1 MPFPHVRDR
10 LMQMTKSISILA
22 ALAAASALTALCAS
36 ATDDTVAT
44 ADKAFVQAYEKGDM
58 AAVKK
63 LLDVDFTWIDTDG
76 VYYAKDDALAL
87 GLKLLVPSGGD
98 VKIVEH
104 KYGKV
109 VWIQENQGNKYAAH
123 FWVERPTGWKL
134 LHNSEIA
141 TRPASE
147 NPDGRSP
154 YAIPCVNPCQVMPYV
169 AVTDN
174 EKAAIKGWQEQE
186 DGVPEHWRMHIG
198 DDQVVIGSYGVS
210 TKVDRWNGISKRNP
224 NAPKVGV
231 SPVLFARMWDLGT
244 AVVAIMIQPTY
255 GGKAYWSSRVFA
267 PNKDGLWMM
276 MESYHTTIQASG
288 VMNEV
293 QGK

>member
-1 MPFPHVRDR
+1 
-10 LMQMTKSISILA
+10 
-22 ALAAASALTALCAS
+22 
-36 ATDDTVAT
+36 
-44 ADKAFVQAYEKGDM
+44 M

-63 LLDVDFTWIDTDG
+63 YLDADFTWIDTDG
-76 VYYAKDDALAL
+76 VFYSKDDALAL
-87 GLKLLVPSGGD
+87 GVKLLVPSGGD

-109 VWIQENQGNKYAAH
+109 VWIQENIGNKYAAH

-134 LHNSEIA
+134 LHNTEIA

-154 YAIPCVNPCQVMPYV
+154 YAIPCVNPCQEMPFKP
-169 AVTDN
+169 VTAN
-174 EKAAIKGWQEQE
+174 EKAAIKGWMEQE
-186 DGVPEHWRMHIG
+186 DGTPEHWKLHVA
-198 DDQVVIGSYGVS
+198 DDQVVIGSYGVA
-210 TKVDRWNGISKRNP
+210 TKMDRWNGISKRNP

-231 SPVLFARMWDLGT
+231 SPVLFARMWDLDT
-244 AVVAIMIQPTY
+244 AVVAIMCQPTY
-255 GGKAYWSSRVFA
+255 GGKAYWSSRIFA

>member
-1 MPFPHVRDR
+1 MKTIT
-10 LMQMTKSISILA
+10 LT
-22 ALAAASALTALCAS
+22 LTALVAAAALS
-36 ATDDTVAT
+36 AATDAGDTVVAT
-44 ADKAFVQAYEKGDM
+44 DRAFVQAYEKGNM

-63 LLDVDFTWIDTDG
+63 YLDADFTWIDTDG
-76 VYYAKDDALAL
+76 VFYSKDDALAL
-87 GLKLLVPSGGD
+87 GLKPLVPSGDD

-109 VWIQENQGNKYAAH
+109 VWIQENVGNKYAAH

-134 LHNSEIA
+134 LHNTEIA

-154 YAIPCVNPCQVMPYV
+154 YAIPCVNPCEEMPYKP
-169 AVTDN
+169 VTAN
-174 EKAAIKGWQEQE
+174 EKAAIKGWMEQE
-186 DGVPEHWRMHIG
+186 DGTPEHWKLHVG

-210 TKVDRWNGISKRNP
+210 TKMDRWNGISKRNP

-231 SPVLFARMWDLGT
+231 APVLFARMWDLDT
-244 AVVAIMIQPTY
+244 AVVAIMCQPTY
-255 GGKAYWSSRVFA
+255 GGKAYWSSRIFA

-276 MESYHTTIQASG
+276 MESYHTTIQAAG

>member
-1 MPFPHVRDR
+1 MKRIF
-10 LMQMTKSISILA
+10 KSIFVLGV
-22 ALAAASALTALCAS
+22 LGAASAMAAPTS
-36 ATDDTVAT
+36 AADDAVA
-44 ADKAFVQAYEKGDM
+44 AIDKAFVQAYEKGDLP
-58 AAVKK
+58 AVKK
-63 LLDVDFTWIDTDG
+63 YLDSDFTWIDTDG
-76 VYYAKDDALAL
+76 VFYSKDDALAL
-87 GLKLLVPSGGD
+87 GLKPLVPSGAD

-104 KYGKV
+104 RYGKV
-109 VWIQENQGNKYAAH
+109 VWIQQNQGNKYAAH
-123 FWVERPTGWKL
+123 FWVERPNGWKL

-169 AVTDN
+169 PVTAN
-174 EKAAIKGWQEQE
+174 EKAAIAGWMEQE
-186 DGVPEHWRMHIG
+186 DGTPEHWKMHVA

-210 TKVDRWNGISKRNP
+210 TKMDRWNGISKRNP

-244 AVVAIMIQPTY
+244 AVVAVMCQPTY

>member
-1 MPFPHVRDR
+1 MKTIT
-10 LMQMTKSISILA
+10 LS
-22 ALAAASALTALCAS
+22 LTAL
-36 ATDDTVAT
+36 VAT
-44 ADKAFVQAYEKGDM
+44 AALSAATDAGDPVVATDRAFVQAFEKGNM

-63 LLDVDFTWIDTDG
+63 YLDADFTWIDTDG
-76 VYYAKDDALAL
+76 VFYSKDDALAL
-87 GLKLLVPSGGD
+87 GLKPLVPSGDD

-109 VWIQENQGNKYAAH
+109 VWIQENIGNKYAAH

-134 LHNSEIA
+134 LHNTEIA

-154 YAIPCVNPCQVMPYV
+154 YAIPCVNPCEEMPYKP
-169 AVTDN
+169 VTAN
-174 EKAAIKGWQEQE
+174 EKAAIKGWMEQE
-186 DGVPEHWRMHIG
+186 DGTPEHWKLHVA

-210 TKVDRWNGISKRNP
+210 TKMDRWNGISKRNP

-231 SPVLFARMWDLGT
+231 APVLFARMWDLDT
-244 AVVAIMIQPTY
+244 AVVAIMCQPTY
-255 GGKAYWSSRVFA
+255 GGKAYWSSRIFA

-276 MESYHTTIQASG
+276 MESYHTTIQAAG

-293 QGK
+293 HGK

>member
-1 MPFPHVRDR
+1 MMKTIT
-10 LMQMTKSISILA
+10 LS
-22 ALAAASALTALCAS
+22 LTALVAAAALS
-36 ATDDTVAT
+36 AATDAGDPLVAT
-44 ADKAFVQAYEKGDM
+44 DRAFVQAYEKGNM

-63 LLDVDFTWIDTDG
+63 YLDADFTWIDTDG
-76 VYYAKDDALAL
+76 VFYSKDDALAL
-87 GLKLLVPSGGD
+87 GVKLLVPSGGD

-109 VWIQENQGNKYAAH
+109 VWIQENIGNKYAAH

-134 LHNSEIA
+134 LHNTEIA

-154 YAIPCVNPCQVMPYV
+154 YAIPCVNPCQEMPFKP
-169 AVTDN
+169 VTAN
-174 EKAAIKGWQEQE
+174 EKAAIKGWMEQE
-186 DGVPEHWRMHIG
+186 DGTPEHWKLHVA
-198 DDQVVIGSYGVS
+198 DDQVVIGSYGVA
-210 TKVDRWNGISKRNP
+210 TKMDRWNGISKRNP

-231 SPVLFARMWDLGT
+231 SPVLFARMWDLDT
-244 AVVAIMIQPTY
+244 AVVAIMCQPTY
-255 GGKAYWSSRVFA
+255 GGKAYWSSRIFA

>member
-1 MPFPHVRDR
+1 MMKTIT
-10 LMQMTKSISILA
+10 LS
-22 ALAAASALTALCAS
+22 LTAL
-36 ATDDTVAT
+36 VAT
-44 ADKAFVQAYEKGDM
+44 AALSAATDAGDPVVATDRAFVQAFEKGNM

-63 LLDVDFTWIDTDG
+63 YLDADFTWIDTDG
-76 VYYAKDDALAL
+76 VFYSKDDALGL
-87 GLKLLVPSGGD
+87 GLKPLVPSGDD

-109 VWIQENQGNKYAAH
+109 VWIQENIGNKYAAH

-134 LHNSEIA
+134 LHNTEIA

-154 YAIPCVNPCQVMPYV
+154 YAIPCVNPCEEMPYKP
-169 AVTDN
+169 VTAN
-174 EKAAIKGWQEQE
+174 EKAAIKGWMEQE
-186 DGVPEHWRMHIG
+186 DGTPEHWKLHVA

-210 TKVDRWNGISKRNP
+210 TKMDRWNGISKRNP

-231 SPVLFARMWDLGT
+231 APVLFARMWDLDT
-244 AVVAIMIQPTY
+244 AVVAIMCQPTY
-255 GGKAYWSSRVFA
+255 GGKAYWSSRIFA

-276 MESYHTTIQASG
+276 MESYHTTIQAAG

>member
-1 MPFPHVRDR
+1 MRRVN
-10 LMQMTKSISILA
+10 LSLVT
-22 ALAAASALTALCAS
+22 LAAACA
-36 ATDDTVAT
+36 AVANAAPAAGGDDPVAT
-44 ADKAFVQAYEKGDM
+44 VDRAFVQAYEKGDM
-58 AAVKK
+58 TAVKK
-63 LLDVDFTWIDTDG
+63 YLDADFTWIDTDG
-76 VYYAKDDALAL
+76 VLYFKDDVLAL
-87 GLKLLVPSGGD
+87 GMKPLVPSGSD
-98 VKIVEH
+98 IKIVEH

-123 FWVERPTGWKL
+123 FWVERPAGWRL

-154 YAIPCVNPCQVMPYV
+154 YAIPCVNPCQVMPYTP
-169 AVTDN
+169 VTAN
-174 EKAAIKGWQEQE
+174 EKAAIAAWKEQE
-186 DGVPEHWRMHIG
+186 DGTPEHWNLHVA
-198 DDQVVIGSYGVS
+198 DTQVVVNSYGVS
-210 TKVDRWNGISKRNP
+210 TKADRWAGIQKREQSKG
-224 NAPKVGV
+224 PKIGV
-231 SPVLFARMWDLGT
+231 SPLLFNRMWDLGT
-244 AVVAIMIQPTY
+244 AVVSIMCQPTY
-255 GGKAYWSSRVFA
+255 NGKAYWASRIFA

>member
-1 MPFPHVRDR
+1 MELIKRIFV
-10 LMQMTKSISILA
+10 LGA
-22 ALAAASALTALCAS
+22 FVGVFALIALCAS
-36 ATDDTVAT
+36 ATDDPVAAT
-44 ADKAFVQAYEKGDM
+44 DKAFVQAYEKGDM
-58 AAVKK
+58 GAVKK
-63 LLDVDFTWIDTDG
+63 LLDADFTWIDTDG
-76 VYYAKDDALAL
+76 VYYSKDDALAL
-87 GLKLLVPSGGD
+87 GLKPLVPSGGD

-109 VWIQENQGNKYAAH
+109 VWIQENEDNKYAAH
-123 FWVERPTGWKL
+123 FWVQRPSGWKL
-134 LHNSEIA
+134 LHNSEIT
-141 TRPASE
+141 TRPAAE
-147 NPDGRSP
+147 NPDGRSS

-169 AVTDN
+169 AVTAN

-186 DGVPEHWRMHIG
+186 DGTPEHWRMHIG
-198 DDQVVIGSYGVS
+198 EDQVVIGSYGVS
-210 TKVDRWNGISKRNP
+210 TKMDRWNGISKRNP

-231 SPVLFARMWDLGT
+231 APVLFARMWDLGT
-244 AVVAIMIQPTY
+244 AVVAIMLQPTY
-255 GGKAYWSSRVFA
+255 NGKAYWSSRVFA

>member
-1 MPFPHVRDR
+1 MKKAKNIFV
-10 LMQMTKSISILA
+10 LT
-22 ALAAASALTALCAS
+22 ALGGVSALTALCAS
-36 ATDDTVAT
+36 ATDDAVANT
-44 ADKAFVQAYEKGDM
+44 DKAFVQAYEKGDM

-63 LLDVDFTWIDTDG
+63 LLDADFTWIDTDG
-76 VYYAKDDALAL
+76 VYYSKDDALAL
-87 GLKLLVPSGGD
+87 GLKPLVPGGSD

-123 FWVERPTGWKL
+123 FWVERPNGWKL

-141 TRPASE
+141 TRPAAE

-169 AVTDN
+169 AVTAN

-186 DGVPEHWRMHIG
+186 DGTPEHWRMHIG

-210 TKVDRWNGISKRNP
+210 TKMDRWNGISKRNP
-224 NAPKVGV
+224 NAPRVGV
-231 SPVLFARMWDLGT
+231 APVLFTRMWDLGT
-244 AVVAIMIQPTY
+244 AVVAIMLQPTY

-293 QGK
+293 EGK

>member
-1 MPFPHVRDR
+1 MKKVI
-10 LMQMTKSISILA
+10 KSIFVLG
-22 ALAAASALTALCAS
+22 ALAAVSALTALS
-36 ATDDTVAT
+36 AAADDPIAT
-44 ADKAFVQAYEKGDM
+44 TDKAFVQAYEKGDM

-63 LLDVDFTWIDTDG
+63 YLDADFTWIDTDG
-76 VYYAKDDALAL
+76 VFYSKDDALAL
-87 GLKLLVPSGGD
+87 GLKPLVPSGSD

-123 FWVERPTGWKL
+123 FWVQRPTGWKL
-134 LHNSEIA
+134 LHNTEIA
-141 TRPASE
+141 TRPPSE

-154 YAIPCVNPCQVMPYV
+154 YAIPCVNPCQEMPYIP
-169 AVTDN
+169 VTAN
-174 EKAAIKGWQEQE
+174 EKAAIQGWKEQE
-186 DGVPEHWRMHIG
+186 DGTPEHWRLHVA

-210 TKVDRWNGISKRNP
+210 TKMDRWNGMGKRDP

-231 SPVLFARMWDLGT
+231 SPVMFARMWDLGT
-244 AVVAIMIQPTY
+244 AVVAIMCQPTY

>member
-1 MPFPHVRDR
+1 MKHSI
-10 LMQMTKSISILA
+10 KSILMF
-22 ALAAASALTALCAS
+22 SALGLLCAPAARPAS
-36 ATDDTVAT
+36 TQDDPVAA

-58 AAVKK
+58 SAVKK
-63 LLDVDFTWIDTDG
+63 YLDADFTWIDTDG
-76 VYYAKDDALAL
+76 VFYSKDDALAL
-87 GLKLLVPSGGD
+87 GLKPLVPSGSD
-98 VKIVEH
+98 IKLVEH

-123 FWVERPTGWKL
+123 FWVERPAGWKL

-141 TRPASE
+141 TRPAAE

-154 YAIPCVNPCQVMPYV
+154 YGIPCVNPCQAMPYIP
-169 AVTDN
+169 VTAN

-186 DGVPEHWRMHIG
+186 DGTPEHWRLHVA
-198 DDQVVIGSYGVS
+198 DDQVVVSSYGVA
-210 TKVDRWNGISKRNP
+210 TKMDRWNGISRRNP

-231 SPVLFARMWDLGT
+231 SPVLFARMWDMGT
-244 AVVAIMIQPTY
+244 AVVAIMCQPTY
-255 GGKAYWSSRVFA
+255 NGKPYWSSRVFA

-276 MESYHTTIQASG
+276 MESYHTTIQAAG

-293 QGK
+293 EGK

>member
-1 MPFPHVRDR
+1 MKITTQALFFLV
-10 LMQMTKSISILA
+10 A
-22 ALAAASALTALCAS
+22 AFTLHAAGA
-36 ATDDTVAT
+36 DDPVAT
-44 ADKAFVQAYEKGDM
+44 IDKAFVQAYEKGDLNT
-58 AAVKK
+58 VKK
-63 LLDVDFTWIDTDG
+63 YLDADFTWIDTDG
-76 VYYAKDDALAL
+76 VLYFKDDVLAL
-87 GLKLLVPSGGD
+87 GLKPLVPSGGD

-109 VWIQENQGNKYAAH
+109 VWIQENEGNKYAAH
-123 FWVERPTGWKL
+123 FWVQRPAGWKL

-154 YAIPCVNPCQVMPYV
+154 YAVPCVNPCQAIPYQP
-169 AVTDN
+169 VTAN

-186 DGVPEHWRMHIG
+186 DGTPDHWKLHVA
-198 DDQVVIGSYGVS
+198 DTQVVIGSYGVA
-210 TKVDRWNGISKRNP
+210 TKIDRWNGISKRSP
-224 NAPKVGV
+224 DAPKVAA
-231 SPVLFARMWDLGT
+231 SPLLFARMWDLGT
-244 AVVAIMIQPTY
+244 AVVAIMCQPVY
-255 GGKAYWSSRVFA
+255 NGKPYWSSRVFA

-276 MESYHTTIQASG
+276 MESYHTTIQAAG

>member
-1 MPFPHVRDR
+1 MKTLV
-10 LMQMTKSISILA
+10 L
-22 ALAAASALTALCAS
+22 ALAVASALSAASA
-36 ATDDTVAT
+36 DDPIA
-44 ADKAFVQAYEKGDM
+44 AIDKAFVQAYEKGDM

-63 LLDVDFTWIDTDG
+63 YLDPDFTWIDTDG
-76 VYYAKDDALAL
+76 VFYSKDDALAL
-87 GLKLLVPSGGD
+87 GLKPLVPSVAD
-98 VKIVEH
+98 VKLVEH

-109 VWIQENQGNKYAAH
+109 VWIQENHGNKYAAH
-123 FWVERPTGWKL
+123 FWVERQTGWKL

-169 AVTDN
+169 PVTAN
-174 EKAAIKGWQEQE
+174 EKAAIAGWKEQE
-186 DGVPEHWRMHIG
+186 DGRPEHWNMHVA

-210 TKVDRWNGISKRNP
+210 TKQDRWSMISKRNP
-224 NAPKVGV
+224 NALKIGV
-231 SPVLFARMWDLGT
+231 APLLFARMWDLGT
-244 AVVAIMIQPTY
+244 AVVAIMCQPTY

-276 MESYHTTIQASG
+276 MESYHTTIQAAG

-293 QGK
+293 EGK